1 MAEDIN
7 LAAAQQQA
15 SKRTT
20 QRVRFTPLS
29 TTTTTTTESPNAFAV
44 ADSLSP
50 EMQELLKNFGKSSTL
65 VKQVN

>member
-20 QRVRFTPLS
+20 QRVIRFTPLS

-50 EMQELLKNFGKSSTL
+50 EMQELLKNFGKSPT
-65 VKQVN
+65 